1 MLKFGGLSAD
11 LVSGITVAI
20 VALPLALGFGITS
33 GMSAAAGLTTAIIA
47 GFIAALF
54 GGSKYQVSGPTGA
67 MTVVLLPIIH
77 SYGVEAI
84 PFLGL
89 LAGAMVILFALLR
102 LGKTINRIPW
112 SVVEGFTVGI
122 AFVIALQQL
131 PLALGIPKG
140 AGERSIVVA
149 INTVRDAIASGIH
162 WQVLAVTALTLL
174 VKFSYPKLAARIGIR
189 VHIPASF
196 MSIVVITLTVKLFG
210 LSVNTIGDI
219 PRSIGTWAGKNIS
232 VADASHLL
240 WPAFLIALLCA
251 IESLLSARV
260 ADGMAHQ
267 KGKDKYQPNREL
279 FGQGL
284 ATAVSSIFGG
294 MPATGA
300 IARTSVNVR
309 AGAKSRNASVFHAI
323 VLLFVAL
330 AAAPLVSHI
339 PAAAIAGV
347 LIGTSYRILNPVS
360 IIESLRTTRSEAVVL
375 VATATATLFID
386 LMWGIAIGIS
396 LHFALQQA
404 ITNRS
409 KLELRD
415 ET

>member
-1 MLKFGGLSAD
+1 MKNQPIVIAD
-11 LVSGITVAI
+11 LVAGTTVAI

-47 GFIAALF
+47 GFIAAIF

-77 SYGVEAI
+77 SYGVQAI

-140 AGERSIVVA
+140 AGERPIIVA
-149 INTVRDAIASGIH
+149 INTIRDAIASGIH

-196 MSIVVITLTVKLFG
+196 MSIVVITLMVKLSG

-232 VADASHLL
+232 LADATYLL

-267 KGKDKYQPNREL
+267 QGEDKYKPNREL

-323 VLLFVAL
+323 ILLVLAL
-330 AAAPLVSHI
+330 VAAPLVSQI

-360 IIESLRTTRSEAVVL
+360 IIESLRTTRSEAIVL
-375 VATATATLFID
+375 VSTAVATLFID
-386 LMWGIAIGIS
+386 LIWGIAIGIV
-396 LHFALQQA
+396 LHFVLQSE
-404 ITNRS
+404 ITNRT

>member
-1 MLKFGGLSAD
+1 MKSQPRVIAD
-11 LVSGITVAI
+11 LIAGITVAI

-89 LAGAMVILFALLR
+89 LAGAMVILFALLH

-162 WQVLAVTALTLL
+162 WEVLAVTALTLL
-174 VKFSYPKLAARIGIR
+174 VKFSYPKLASRIGIQ

-196 MSIVVITLTVKLFG
+196 IAILVITVTVKLFG
-210 LSVNTIGDI
+210 LPVNTIGEI

-232 VADASHLL
+232 ISDATHLI

-330 AAAPLVSHI
+330 VAAPLVSQI

-386 LMWGIAIGIS
+386 LIWGIALGIV

-415 ET
+415 EA

>member
-1 MLKFGGLSAD
+1 MLKVGGLSAD
-11 LVSGITVAI
+11 LVAGITVAI

-140 AGERSIVVA
+140 VGERSVIVA
-149 INTVRDAIASGIH
+149 INTVKDAIASGIH
-162 WQVLAVTALTLL
+162 WQVLAIAALTLL
-174 VKFSYPKLAARIGIR
+174 VKFSYPKLASRIGFRI
-189 VHIPASF
+189 HIPASF
-196 MSIVVITLTVKLFG
+196 MAIVVITLFVKLIG
-210 LSVNTIGDI
+210 LSVNTIGEI
-219 PRSIGTWAGKNIS
+219 PRSIGSWAGKNIS

-267 KGKDKYQPNREL
+267 KDKDRYQPNREL

-323 VLLFVAL
+323 VLLVVAL
-330 AAAPLVSHI
+330 VAAPLISQI

-347 LIGTSYRILNPVS
+347 LLGTSYRILNPVS
-360 IIESLRTTRSEAVVL
+360 IIESLRTTRSEATVL
-375 VATATATLFID
+375 VATALATLFID
-386 LMWGIAIGIS
+386 LIWSIAIGIV
-396 LHFALQQA
+396 LHFLLDQVIAHR
-404 ITNRS
+404 T

-415 ET
+415 EA